1 MNSGGD
7 FFGGHVKTLTWLATS
22 TIALVPFVAM
32 AQTTAQAPTPRDQ
45 WSIRTF
51 AELPLVEY
59 PSLSPD
65 GSRIAARYAINGE
78 QRLVINDLRV
88 DSRAVR
94 SLGLGDN
101 DLNWWRWVN
110 DDWLIA
116 GVGGERPVD
125 GMPWYISRVVSVKAD
140 GTKVNMIAK
149 DKAAQAGD
157 DVIWVARD
165 GSPRIL
171 LSYQTSIYV
180 NDPGFWPR
188 VDEVDVTS
196 GRMKSVIN
204 PREYVRSWYADAGG
218 MVRMGVGYNDQK
230 RTTTLLYRPDGQSSF
245 RTVDRADRRKNES
258 LVVPLL
264 FTADPGKAI
273 ASDDRDG
280 TDALYEFD
288 LTTLELGK
296 KLFDVPGFD
305 IGGIEKDAAGTGLA
319 GVSYVADGPGIHWFD
334 TDLANIQSSIDK
346 AVGDRKA
353 SIISTS
359 RDHDRLIV
367 HVGRADQPGAYYF
380 FDTASGSMKLL
391 SAVSQGFGVQAR
403 IAPVRTIRY
412 KARDGLEIA
421 AVLTLPA
428 GRDPKSLP
436 LILMPHGGPF
446 ARDAE
451 TWDWQ
456 AQFLAWR
463 GYAVLQPNY
472 RGSSGYGTAFA
483 EKGEGQWG
491 LSMQDDL
498 NDAVDWAVK
507 EGLADPKRV
516 CIVGGSYGGYAA
528 MRAAQRDGAKFR
540 CAVSYAGVSDL
551 AAMMRYDRRF
561 LNHSTRQDWMKEQA
575 PDFAAVSPINFAA
588 QFSTPILLMHGKKD
602 RRVQVSQSREM
613 VEKLKAAGKD
623 AGRDYIYVEQPL
635 ADHFFSREADRVEF
649 LEQLDAFLKAHN
661 PA

>member
-1 MNSGGD
+1 M
-7 FFGGHVKTLTWLATS
+7 LAM
-22 TIALVPFVAM
+22 VPPEAM
-32 AQTTAQAPTPRDQ
+32 AQTSVPIPSSQ
-45 WSIRTF
+45 WSARTF
-51 AELPLVEY
+51 AELPRIED
-59 PSLSPD
+59 PQLSPD
-65 GSRIAARYAINGE
+65 GSRIAARLAVNGE
-78 QRLVINDLRV
+78 LSLVINDLRT
-88 DSRAVR
+88 DTSGVR
-94 SLGLGDN
+94 SIGLGDN

-110 DDWLIA
+110 DDWLI
-116 GVGGERPVD
+116 GGIGSETTVS
-125 GMPWYISRVVSVKAD
+125 GMPWYISRVVSVRAD
-140 GTKVNMIAK
+140 GGKINLLARE
-149 DKAAQAGD
+149 KAAQNAD
-157 DVIWVARD
+157 DVIWMARD
-165 GSPRIL
+165 GTPRIL
-171 LSYQTSIYV
+171 LSYQTSIYS
-180 NDPGFWPR
+180 NDAGFWPS
-188 VDEVDVTS
+188 VDEVDVS
-196 GRMKSVIN
+196 NNRIKSVIA
-204 PREYVRSWYADAGG
+204 PHDYVDSWYADATGT
-218 MVRMGVGYNDQK
+218 VRMGIGYNDRN
-230 RTTTLLYRPDGQSSF
+230 RTATLLYRSDGKSKF
-245 RTVDRADRRKNES
+245 RTVARADRRKDES
-258 LVVPLL
+258 MVVPLL
-264 FTADPGKAI
+264 FTADPGRAI
-273 ASDDRDG
+273 ASDARDG

-305 IGGIEKDAAGTGLA
+305 LGGIQRDAVGTGLA
-319 GVSYVADGPGIHWFD
+319 SVSYVADAPAMHWFD
-334 TDLANIQSSIDK
+334 PDIAAIQASIDK
-346 AVGDRKA
+346 AVGDRQA
-353 SIISTS
+353 RIVSTS
-359 RDHDRLIV
+359 RNHSRLIV
-367 HVGRADQPGAYYF
+367 HVGRADQPGAYYYY
-380 FDTASGSMKLL
+380 DTAIGSMQLL
-391 SAVSQGFGVQAR
+391 SVVSKGIGGVKR
-403 IAPVRTIRY
+403 LSPVSTIRY

-528 MRAAQRDGAKFR
+528 MRAAQRDGVKFR

-613 VEKLKAAGKD
+613 VEKLKAAGKV